1 MKQIR
6 NDISRLQD
14 LLSYQIMH
22 TREEECFNELAQLV
36 SFICDVPA
44 GLITFIDDKVQW
56 YKAKVGTENTEVPYE
71 QTICQYALIEDD
83 LLEIP
88 NTLEDARLLD
98 NPNVQQENGVRFY
111 IGVPL
116 RSASGHIIG
125 TVCAFDMVPK
135 TLTKE
140 QKESLKIVARQ
151 TMHLLELTKRNRE
164 LENEIS
170 QILEE
175 KIEKAQ
181 VQIRQVEEAYKT
193 LFRAIDKSNPVIE
206 FSPEGKILYVNRQYE
221 EILGYTSEEL
231 IGMPH
236 SILLMEEDLAHNTG
250 FWEALQQ
257 GEFQSGIFRRLH
269 KDGSVLWIYATYSPV
284 LNEND
289 EVIKVTKI
297 ARNITLEIAANE
309 NLQESKRLADELSIQ
324 KDRFIANMSH
334 EIRTPI
340 NAILGFTEI
349 LLEVETEEKK
359 LNYLKSVKNA
369 GDNLLY
375 LVNDILD
382 FSKIESGHFQ
392 AESKTFPLRNT
403 IKNTFYLLEVSAKK
417 KDIIYQYF
425 IEEDVPDWISGDRL
439 RLSQILLNLLNNAIK
454 FTAEGE
460 VSLRV
465 SLLDNSTLKF
475 DIHDTG
481 IGIPEDQIATI
492 FDRFRQAEESTSRKY
507 GGTGLGLNISKQ
519 LVEKQNGRIWVKSEL
534 GKGSAFSFIL
544 PFEKAEDNTEDTEE
558 KKESL
563 PNLTLGIR
571 VLLCE
576 DNELN
581 QKLMRALFTDTNYLL
596 DIAENGI
603 KGLELLRNNSYDLIL
618 MDIQMPEMDG
628 YETTRI
634 IRNEMK
640 LNLPIIAITA
650 HSTENEKE
658 KCLKIGMNECLS
670 KPFQKKVLFDLI
682 HYWSNQPTI
691 ADHENR
697 EVLTSEVPVLQ
708 LDYLKEISVNDD
720 AFIASMLETFTVNSV
735 QSKENMQKAIE
746 ENDAESIRKT
756 VHSLKSSFGVIGS
769 DDTLLQAIES
779 QIILQEDPSVL
790 PLIMPLLEQLFQRI
804 DQINEEISFYL
815 SKKS

>member
-1 MKQIR
+1 
-6 NDISRLQD
+6 
-14 LLSYQIMH
+14 
-22 TREEECFNELAQLV
+22 
-36 SFICDVPA
+36 
-44 GLITFIDDKVQW
+44 
-56 YKAKVGTENTEVPYE
+56 
-71 QTICQYALIEDD
+71 
-83 LLEIP
+83 
-88 NTLEDARLLD
+88 
-98 NPNVQQENGVRFY
+98 
-111 IGVPL
+111 
-116 RSASGHIIG
+116 
-125 TVCAFDMVPK
+125 
-135 TLTKE
+135 
-140 QKESLKIVARQ
+140 
-151 TMHLLELTKRNRE
+151 
-164 LENEIS
+164 
-170 QILEE
+170 
-175 KIEKAQ
+175 
-181 VQIRQVEEAYKT
+181 
-193 LFRAIDKSNPVIE
+193 
-206 FSPEGKILYVNRQYE
+206 
-221 EILGYTSEEL
+221 
-231 IGMPH
+231 
-236 SILLMEEDLAHNTG
+236 
-250 FWEALQQ
+250 
-257 GEFQSGIFRRLH
+257 
-269 KDGSVLWIYATYSPV
+269 
-284 LNEND
+284 
-289 EVIKVTKI
+289 
-297 ARNITLEIAANE
+297 
-309 NLQESKRLADELSIQ
+309 
-324 KDRFIANMSH
+324 
-334 EIRTPI
+334 
-340 NAILGFTEI
+340 
-349 LLEVETEEKK
+349 
-359 LNYLKSVKNA
+359 
-369 GDNLLY
+369 
-375 LVNDILD
+375 
-382 FSKIESGHFQ
+382 
-392 AESKTFPLRNT
+392 
-403 IKNTFYLLEVSAKK
+403 
-417 KDIIYQYF
+417 
-425 IEEDVPDWISGDRL
+425 ISGDRL

-563 PNLTLGIR
+563 PNLTLGTR

-581 QKLMRALFTDTNYLL
+581 QKLMRALFTDTDYLL